1 MTQVQITLGTPPVPN
16 AVRDAEIRRL
26 AFEEGMSRKDLATF
40 AGTTES
46 RITQILNV
54 GSVRESILAY
64 LAGVTGG
71 VNAREIATELSLDI
85 NRVQYMV
92 DSLRKKG
99 LITAQLGTNGGQ
111 GDHKAFYNIR
121 LKKRPP
127 KTTPTPTPTPTS
139 TPAPT
144 NSPTAPTDTATTD
157 TATLTVVVP
166 EEPAAPVQVPVQV
179 LAQPVP
185 VLLAEYPLLSRL
197 ILRDGQIQQ
206 AAALLESAGLDDL
219 ALQALGFVGLLSSLE
234 KEYVAFATAFADH
247 GPHGRVE

>member
-1 MTQVQITLGTPPVPN
+1 VTQVQITLGTPPVPN

-127 KTTPTPTPTPTS
+127 KTTPTPTPTPT
-139 TPAPT
+139 PAPT
-144 NSPTAPTDTATTD
+144 NIPTAPTD

-185 VLLAEYPLLSRL
+185 VLLAEYPLLRRL

-206 AAALLESAGLDDL
+206 AATLLESAGLDDL
-219 ALQALGFVGLLSSLE
+219 ALQALGFVGLLSPLE
-234 KEYVAFATAFADH
+234 KEYVAFATAFPDFATAFADH